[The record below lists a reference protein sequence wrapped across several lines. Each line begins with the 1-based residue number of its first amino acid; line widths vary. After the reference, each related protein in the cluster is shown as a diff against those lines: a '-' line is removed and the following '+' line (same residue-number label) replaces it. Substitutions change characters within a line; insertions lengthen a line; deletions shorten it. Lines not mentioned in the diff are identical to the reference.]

1 MTTKKEFDEIKKS
14 MEINIPKTIIENHV
28 PVIGDIVSI
37 LDKVMSDKKITDRF
51 NMLNEKMNKISPE
64 DLKKLKNITPTNAA
78 LLKIDLYQLISLYL
92 KSMIAQRREYLAN
105 AIVNVTTLKNY
116 DYQQNSFFISI
127 LNTIPDISIEFL
139 ERWKLDMLKQKKY
152 LESEEILVSD
162 TEFEEL
168 KKKYDTSV
176 DKYSVIVNCES
187 IGLLVQYDINAK
199 HEEKRLVYEITQLG
213 REFLKFIENN

>member
-1 MTTKKEFDEIKKS
+1 MPQILIISNIKYYYFSGDIKMTNKKEFDEIKKS
-14 MEINIPKTIIENHV
+14 MEINIPKTIIENHL

-139 ERWKLDMLKQKKY
+139 ERWKLDMLKQKN
-152 LESEEILVSD
+152 I
-162 TEFEEL
+162 
-168 KKKYDTSV
+168 
-176 DKYSVIVNCES
+176 
-187 IGLLVQYDINAK
+187 
-199 HEEKRLVYEITQLG
+199 
-213 REFLKFIENN
+213 